1 MDAYEMVS
9 CKEFL
14 NALEN
19 LSEALNRYSICG
31 YNALYN
37 AIVSLSSTKFAD
49 EVVDIVDAEHNVY
62 GYEEMYQR
70 MEDTLNLLRR
80 GVAQDKIRELLET
93 QTEHIAMNFV
103 RRGF

>member
-1 MDAYEMVS
+1 MVS
-9 CKEFL
+9 CEEFL

-31 YNALYN
+31 YDALYN

-70 MEDTLNLLRR
+70 MRSIDYLYKKL
-80 GVAQDKIRELLET
+80 KELKEKDC
-93 QTEHIAMNFV
+93 E
-103 RRGF
+103 

>member
-1 MDAYEMVS
+1 MVS
-9 CKEFL
+9 CEEFL

-19 LSEALNRYSICG
+19 LSETLNRYSICG
-31 YNALYN
+31 YDALYN

-70 MEDTLNLLRR
+70 MRSIDYLYKKL
-80 GVAQDKIRELLET
+80 KELKEKDC
-93 QTEHIAMNFV
+93 E
-103 RRGF
+103 